1 MRRRLTSMAA
11 VAAVATAV
19 LAGCSGGSGTA
30 STSSEDPKT
39 AFSTGLSG
47 LSDTD
52 ALTVTL
58 KLETT
63 GDKLVGFAKESGDTL
78 DPAVAQKIATAA
90 VVFESKTSDGTHF
103 RDVKPGSK
111 VTSATSLVIQD
122 DGKSLAELRVV
133 NNALYAQADVR
144 TLLALF

>member
-19 LAGCSGGSGTA
+19 LAGCSGGSGTT

-52 ALTVTL
+52 ALTATL
-58 KLETT
+58 KLDTT
-63 GDKLVGFAKESGDTL
+63 GDRLVGFAKESGDTL
-78 DPAVAQKIATAA
+78 DPQVAQEIATAA
-90 VVFESKTSDGTHF
+90 VVIESKTSDGSKLS
-103 RDVKPGSK
+103 DVKPGSK
-111 VTSATSLVIQD
+111 AKPASRIALQD
-122 DGKSLAELRVV
+122 
-133 NNALYAQADVR
+133 
-144 TLLALF
+144 